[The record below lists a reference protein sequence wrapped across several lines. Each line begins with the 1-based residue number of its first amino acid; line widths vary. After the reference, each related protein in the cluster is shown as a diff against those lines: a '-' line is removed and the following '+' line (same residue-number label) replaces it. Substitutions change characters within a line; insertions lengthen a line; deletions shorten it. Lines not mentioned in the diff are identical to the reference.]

1 MRIVCLL
8 FVFLFL
14 NGCSEDPCRYHPD
27 VELSEVKIVVN
38 RLEKEL
44 FNSQDISDVKMFLQN
59 HREMATGIFHLN
71 EYPDEEVLAESIFGL
86 VQNEFID
93 TLYRE
98 ANEAFEQLLFEEKMN
113 TSLGLLKYY
122 FPEMVVPKI
131 QTIVSGLYNDLA
143 ISKDYIIIGL
153 DFFIGEKASYRPKD
167 VPRYILRRYE
177 AKYMIPTIL
186 KFFIADFCSS
196 GDEET
201 LLSEMIDYGKI
212 YYLLGSIMPCTPDDL
227 ILGFTPKEIRDVY
240 VYQEL
245 IWSRIIEKEWL
256 YVTDEFTK
264 KKILGERPKTIELG
278 NECPGRVG
286 AWIGWQIVKHYMDE
300 TGSTMQELMNNRNHH
315 EIFVKSKYKPKNRY

>member
-8 FVFLFL
+8 FVCLLL
-14 NGCSEDPCRYHPD
+14 NGCSEDLCRDHPD
-27 VELSEVKIVVN
+27 VELPEVKIRVN

-44 FNSQDISDVKMFLQN
+44 FDSQDIRDVEIFLEN
-59 HREMATGIFHLN
+59 YGEMAARIFHLN
-71 EYPDEEVLAESIFGL
+71 EYPNEKILAERILGL

-98 ANEAFEQLLFEEKMN
+98 ADEAFEQPLFEERMN
-113 TSLGLLKYY
+113 TSLSRLKYY
-122 FPEMVVPKI
+122 FPEMEVPKI

-143 ISKDYIIIGL
+143 VSKDFIIIGL
-153 DFFIGEKASYRPKD
+153 DFFIGEKASYRPKE
-167 VPRYILRRYE
+167 VPRYILRRYD
-177 AKYMIPTIL
+177 AKHMLPTIL
-186 KFFIADFCSS
+186 KFFIADYCSS

-201 LLSEMIDYGKI
+201 LLSEMVDYGKI

-240 VYQEL
+240 AYQEL

-300 TGSTMQELMNNRNHH
+300 TESTMQELMINRNHH
-315 EIFVKSKYKPKNRY
+315 EIFVKSKYKPKNRN

>member
-14 NGCSEDPCRYHPD
+14 NGCTDNSCRYHPD
-27 VELSEVKIVVN
+27 VELPEVKIVVN

-44 FNSQDISDVKMFLQN
+44 FNSKNISDVEMFLQN
-59 HREMATGIFHLN
+59 HGEMATRIFHLN
-71 EYPDEEVLAESIFGL
+71 EYPNEKILAERIFGL
-86 VQNEFID
+86 VKNEFID

-98 ANEAFEQLLFEEKMN
+98 ANEAFDQLSFEKKMN
-113 TSLGLLKYY
+113 ASLSLLKYY
-122 FPEMVVPKI
+122 FPEMAVPKI

-143 ISKDYIIIGL
+143 ISNDYIIIGL
-153 DFFIGEKASYRPKD
+153 DFFIGEEASYRPKE

-177 AKYMIPTIL
+177 PKYMIPTIL
-186 KFFIADFCSS
+186 KFFIADYCSS

-201 LLSEMIDYGKI
+201 LLSEMVDYGKI
-212 YYLLGSIMPCTPDDL
+212 YYLLGSIMPCTPEDL
-227 ILGFTPKEIRDVY
+227 ILGFTSKEIRDVY
-240 VYQEL
+240 AYQEL

-286 AWIGWQIVKHYMDE
+286 AWIGWQIVKHYVDE
-300 TGSTMQELMNNRNHH
+300 TEITMQELMNNRNHH
-315 EIFVKSKYKPKNRY
+315 EIFVKSKYKPKNRA

>member
-14 NGCSEDPCRYHPD
+14 NGCIDNSCRYHPD
-27 VELSEVKIVVN
+27 VELPEVKIVVN

-44 FNSQDISDVKMFLQN
+44 FNSQNISDVEMFLQEN
-59 HREMATGIFHLN
+59 GEMATRIFHLN
-71 EYPDEEVLAESIFGL
+71 EYPNEKILAERIFGL
-86 VQNEFID
+86 VKNEFID
-93 TLYRE
+93 TLYSE
-98 ANEAFEQLLFEEKMN
+98 ANEAFDQLSFEMKMK
-113 TSLGLLKYY
+113 TSLSLLKYY

-153 DFFIGEKASYRPKD
+153 DFFIGEKASYRPKE

-177 AKYMIPTIL
+177 PKYMIPTIL
-186 KFFIADFCSS
+186 KFFIADYCSS

-201 LLSEMIDYGKI
+201 LLSEMVDYGKI
-212 YYLLGSIMPCTPDDL
+212 YYLLGSIMPCTPEDL
-227 ILGFTPKEIRDVY
+227 ILGFTSKEILDVY
-240 VYQEL
+240 AYQEL

-300 TGSTMQELMNNRNHH
+300 TEITMQELMNNRNHH
-315 EIFVKSKYKPKNRY
+315 EIFVKSKYKPKNRD

>member
-8 FVFLFL
+8 FVCLLL
-14 NGCSEDPCRYHPD
+14 NGCSEDLCRDHPD
-27 VELSEVKIVVN
+27 VELPEVKIRVN

-44 FNSQDISDVKMFLQN
+44 FDSQDIRDVEIFLEN
-59 HREMATGIFHLN
+59 YGEMAARIFHLN
-71 EYPDEEVLAESIFGL
+71 EYPNEKILAERILGL

-98 ANEAFEQLLFEEKMN
+98 ADEAFEQPLFEERMN
-113 TSLGLLKYY
+113 TSLSRLKYY
-122 FPEMVVPKI
+122 FPEMEVPKI

-143 ISKDYIIIGL
+143 VSKDFIIIGL
-153 DFFIGEKASYRPKD
+153 DFFIGEKASYRPKE

-186 KFFIADFCSS
+186 KFFIADYCSS

-201 LLSEMIDYGKI
+201 LLSEMVDYGKI

-240 VYQEL
+240 AYQEL

-286 AWIGWQIVKHYMDE
+286 AWIGWQIVKHYMNE
-300 TGSTMQELMNNRNHH
+300 TESTMQELMINRNHH
-315 EIFVKSKYKPKNRY
+315 EIFVKSKYKPKNRN